1 MANKERNK
9 RAARKARQAERQRAE
24 AQTLAQKQTPAA
36 PAKDTSTKAVK
47 KSGKPGFFQR
57 VRNYFGDVRSEIR
70 RVSWPTP
77 ADLKSYTVAVIVILV
92 IFGVATWL
100 IDSGVVAAL
109 IGFSGLRG

>member
-24 AQTLAQKQTPAA
+24 AQTLAQNQTPAA

-57 VRNYFGDVRSEIR
+57 VRNYFGDVRSEI